1 VTRRLGAITRRL
13 GAIAPCL
20 AVLAVLGLAATA
32 GADPPAAGAGSHGK
46 SAPATMSAAPGESAQ
61 LDERPR
67 LTIAQEVRRNDD
79 HHTAY
84 LGAAVIALGVMV
96 WWNRRRRERFER
108 EDRAAPAARGERD
121 DDGDALHAAARSNDP
136 DAPDGSEQRDSSA
149 RPEAGEAREAGETR

>member
-1 VTRRLGAITRRL
+1 MTRRLGAITRRL

-20 AVLAVLGLAATA
+20 AVLAVLGLAAPA
-32 GADPPAAGAGSHGK
+32 GADPPAAGAGSHGH

-67 LTIAQEVRRNDD
+67 LTIAQEVRRSD

-84 LGAAVIALGVMV
+84 LGAAVIALGMMV

-108 EDRAAPAARGERD
+108 EDRAAPAARSAHD
-121 DDGDALHAAARSNDP
+121 DDGDALHAAARSNDH
-136 DAPDGSEQRDSSA
+136 APDGSEQRDSSA